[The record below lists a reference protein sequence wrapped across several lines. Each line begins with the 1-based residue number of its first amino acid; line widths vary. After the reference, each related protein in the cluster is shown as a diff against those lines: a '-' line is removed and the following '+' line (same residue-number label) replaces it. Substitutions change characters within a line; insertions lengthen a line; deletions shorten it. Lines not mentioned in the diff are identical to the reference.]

1 MRAEIINA
9 RLDIQLVMNK
19 QLMRAKLR
27 GLSDEKRQGILS
39 QVEAL
44 DNALK
49 VFKSLQVEND
59 ILFRAITDLYIE
71 NLQLK
76 KNILNLQKKELEL

>member
-9 RLDIQLVMNK
+9 RLDIQLVINK
-19 QLMRAKLR
+19 QLMRAKIS

-49 VFKSLQVEND
+49 VFKSLQSEND
-59 ILFRAITDLYIE
+59 NLFRATTDLYIE

-76 KNILNLQKKELEL
+76 KNILYLQKKELEL